1 MRESFD
7 WNEYHK
13 GIIVVDLILSAWM
26 INVNGHNLPQD
37 VTMLMGYVNLI
48 VCKETVYRLGS
59 GKCFIFVR
67 WAEGVVVNFVAFNI
81 SYTFTFIHK

>member
-37 VTMLMGYVNLI
+37 VTMLMGWVNLI
-48 VCKETVYRLGS
+48 VCK
-59 GKCFIFVR
+59 
-67 WAEGVVVNFVAFNI
+67 
-81 SYTFTFIHK
+81 